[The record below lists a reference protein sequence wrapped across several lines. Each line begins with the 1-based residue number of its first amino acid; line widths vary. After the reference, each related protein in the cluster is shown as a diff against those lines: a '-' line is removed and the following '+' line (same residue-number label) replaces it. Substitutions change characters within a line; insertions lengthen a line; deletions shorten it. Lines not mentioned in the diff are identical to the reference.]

1 MHTDIYQWKAVGVG
15 SYWVTL
21 SLQIALL
28 IRLYQDLDFI
38 GVFICNT
45 DLLVEICFGWTQ
57 RFSAGLKKDIS
68 EICNCRARVHR
79 LENLPWSYWSHID
92 HWGEYLLIYFEEG
105 HDYGK
110 VFFLNTV
117 KLLHCIIPEGC
128 PHLIWILSNSK
139 VCCLNL
145 EADRVAL
152 LLQVGAA
159 MMVGIDQTVQYGG
172 EFLPSIILTLAQPNC
187 WRHGNLVNPIIF
199 WAVITMSMI
208 HMIILDVGN
217 DEFGFS
223 QLSGVLDKQVASKIN
238 ITVAWDVNWFSEK

>member
-21 SLQIALL
+21 SLQITLL
-28 IRLYQDLDFI
+28 IRLYQGLDFI

-110 VFFLNTV
+110 FFFSQYSQASALYYSWRMSPLDLDFIQFQSLLFKLGGWPSCPFVAGRSCYDGRNRSNRSVRRRIFTV
-117 KLLHCIIPEGC
+117 NHSHPCATKLL
-128 PHLIWILSNSK
+128 
-139 VCCLNL
+139 
-145 EADRVAL
+145 EA
-152 LLQVGAA
+152 
-159 MMVGIDQTVQYGG
+159 
-172 EFLPSIILTLAQPNC
+172 
-187 WRHGNLVNPIIF
+187 WR
-199 WAVITMSMI
+199 
-208 HMIILDVGN
+208 
-217 DEFGFS
+217 FS
-223 QLSGVLDKQVASKIN
+223 QSYYLLSCYNNVNDTYDN
-238 ITVAWDVNWFSEK
+238 IGCW